1 MIGVGP
7 GAALGAVIAVVLG
20 ASGRWVVMAAACLG
34 GWGAVILLTRIA
46 QNGGRTK
53 IARLLM
59 AEIALSALAGAVTG
73 LLVTMASDSQLRDLS
88 YWSMGSL
95 GGYPAESRVGRPD
108 NPAGCAVRTASGEGA
123 EAGMTLD
130 ISALTPRR
138 GTRPVLHDLTLTLH
152 PGAVTVVIGPNG
164 SGTSTLLAALSG
176 ALPYQGLIRMHGV
189 EVRGTPPET
198 LASRRALM
206 SQQVE
211 VSFNFTMAEI
221 VAMGARTPLGP
232 ARIAALLAEVGLVGF
247 GARNA
252 VELSGGEAQRMHLA
266 RALAQAETGTAPF

>member
-1 MIGVGP
+1 
-7 GAALGAVIAVVLG
+7 
-20 ASGRWVVMAAACLG
+20 
-34 GWGAVILLTRIA
+34 
-46 QNGGRTK
+46 
-53 IARLLM
+53 
-59 AEIALSALAGAVTG
+59 
-73 LLVTMASDSQLRDLS
+73 
-88 YWSMGSL
+88 
-95 GGYPAESRVGRPD
+95 
-108 NPAGCAVRTASGEGA
+108 
-123 EAGMTLD
+123 MTLD